1 MYPFVINHPYDSDMM
16 DSECS
21 SPSFGSKIVPYYPTA
36 LPLGNSCDLLMNS
49 FDLRQLTHTKPKAQK
64 DDQCQL
70 TKSQVAASSQ
80 IYARDEFSLSFY
92 MPEKD
97 TGLGLEID
105 LVPHSD
111 SSSIPIPTLE
121 PTLDIGS

>member
-1 MYPFVINHPYDSDMM
+1 MYPFVINHPYYIDMM

-21 SPSFGSKIVPYYPTA
+21 SPSLGSKIVPYYPTA

-49 FDLRQLTHTKPKAQK
+49 FNPHQPAHTKAKAQR

-70 TKSQVAASSQ
+70 TESQVDASRQ

-97 TGLGLEID
+97 TG
-105 LVPHSD
+105 
-111 SSSIPIPTLE
+111 
-121 PTLDIGS
+121 